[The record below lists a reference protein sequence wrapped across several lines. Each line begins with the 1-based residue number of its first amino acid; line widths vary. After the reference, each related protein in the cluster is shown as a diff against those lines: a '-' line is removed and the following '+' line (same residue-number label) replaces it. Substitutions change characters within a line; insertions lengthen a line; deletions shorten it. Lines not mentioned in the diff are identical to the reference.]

1 MTEASLELWRQRFPD
16 EPRVIDLARQVQAR
30 ARQAGQPRQS
40 LARRL
45 DNLASQWTHSDGGDT
60 RIRRL
65 DYQQAQG
72 WTLQVNAPDFS
83 TLERLREALA
93 QQGANVQAD
102 SAVLART
109 GSAPA

>member
-1 MTEASLELWRQRFPD
+1 MN
-16 EPRVIDLARQVQAR
+16 
-30 ARQAGQPRQS
+30 GQPRQS

-45 DNLASQWTHSDGGDT
+45 DSLASQWSNGDGGDT

-72 WTLQVNAPDFS
+72 WALQVNAPDFS

-102 SAVLART
+102 SAVLAPD
-109 GSAPA
+109 GVSARLKITD